1 MRSLNTI
8 YQALPAWN
16 PFLATLHRLTHT
28 STGQKWALGMKLIMI
43 CLFFSHFLKNTHKR
57 RCGLSLSCPSLFADS
72 ARHPDLRIGCTFENE
87 WRQRLWHETS
97 LCQNSF
103 KYSNI
108 ALLEFLVIVTAVEV
122 WALQLARKH
131 VVLRSDNA
139 VIMAFIN
146 RMRADIPAT
155 MDLLRQVTKTCLQF
169 SSRPST

>member
-1 MRSLNTI
+1 
-8 YQALPAWN
+8 
-16 PFLATLHRLTHT
+16 
-28 STGQKWALGMKLIMI
+28 MI
-43 CLFFSHFLKNTHKR
+43 CLFFSHFLKNTQKR

-87 WRQRLWHETS
+87 WQQGLRHETS

-103 KYSNI
+103 RPNI
-108 ALLEFLVIVTAVEV
+108 ALLEFLVIATVVEV
-122 WALQLARKH
+122 WALQLARKY

-139 VIMAFIN
+139 AIMAFIN